1 MVENN
6 IMSNTHKEDQLVS
19 YRRSARSR
27 DSELQ
32 RTSQFMSQF
41 AMTHQNLESARVSEE
56 PKGRIVMSKSMMQYD
71 LPLQQPPP
79 T

>member
-1 MVENN
+1 MKTRSVTPLLMVENN
-6 IMSNTHKEDQLVS
+6 IMANTQKQEQLVS

-56 PKGRIVMSKSMMQYD
+56 HAPKIVMKKSM
-71 LPLQQPPP
+71 L
-79 T
+79 